1 MLVGRTAG
9 ARSEG
14 APPLRPATSR
24 RAVVLVSSGRGARR
38 AGTTSRLG
46 TLGVALLP
54 LLVSGRTQRACRA
67 TEVVRGSGHR
77 RAKRCQAA
85 PALCVVLRH
94 TEPRRA
100 PAVRRSPRSRLWLAV
115 VVVALAGAPVGSAA
129 ADECPPGTYPIS
141 EAALRQCDA
150 DQTALPEVRLQL
162 RVAEQRL
169 TVATGDSLVLARAL
183 DAQSVLVADLRRE
196 LRAASAWGPRWA
208 WYLLGA
214 GSAVVAG
221 VVLALSL

>member
-1 MLVGRTAG
+1 M
-9 ARSEG
+9 
-14 APPLRPATSR
+14 
-24 RAVVLVSSGRGARR
+24 VV
-38 AGTTSRLG
+38 
-46 TLGVALLP
+46 
-54 LLVSGRTQRACRA
+54 
-67 TEVVRGSGHR
+67 
-77 RAKRCQAA
+77 
-85 PALCVVLRH
+85 
-94 TEPRRA
+94 
-100 PAVRRSPRSRLWLAV
+100 
-115 VVVALAGAPVGSAA
+115 LAGAPVGSAA